1 MFRRGFGSVV
11 SLLLAIAA
19 VEAQPPPGLQ
29 ITSLTPGSVPAGSS
43 GVSLQVDGTGFRGPS
58 ICLTVCGVACPR
70 ASVVQIDGSDLP
82 TSFVSG
88 TRLTAS
94 VPGVLLGVP
103 RTASIRVHNRTDIVC
118 ETGGTSSFSNTR
130 LFTVTTPPP
139 NVTPSPSTVGMNAAA
154 GSTNPVSF
162 PVLLTN
168 NGSLPVTFSVSTDA
182 PFLSTSPGTGSI
194 GVGQDI
200 NLAVIGNPTGLR
212 AGIYTGSVTIRVQ
225 NAGGL
230 GGQQQLISLPTTFD
244 VQGTVLSFDP
254 PGPLR
259 LTAKVNEVAM
269 ANLRLRDVA
278 GGTTVAVTAR
288 ADIGAWLRITT
299 LPASGEAPFLFTVAA
314 DAAGLPPGDYFGTVS
329 GASIA
334 GAPALE
340 ERLAV
345 VFTVTPEV
353 NLTVSPAEITC
364 GIDSSVG
371 IKPGDRTISVTSNT
385 PVTSFSVIPISDG
398 SWLDVDVKFGGVP
411 AQLRVSCDAMRIA
424 SLPATGTL
432 LITALS
438 GLQKTVTVTAIARS
452 RRRTIPQ
459 IADGGAFKTT
469 ITLVNADK
477 VPATVS
483 LVFRRSDGPDA
494 RTTQPWNIALANNQ
508 PIQDVTIQPGNV
520 YTVETAALES
530 FTSIGWAEVISE
542 QNVTGF
548 AVYRQRLPGQ
558 PDQEAAVPVNQGDM
572 QRFLLPFDNRAG
584 FRTTMAIANLSTTE
598 SAVVS
603 VAFRDAS
610 GIPIGGG
617 TVKTIPPQGHYAY
630 RLIDDFP
637 IDGQEGVAEFT
648 AVSGQISAV
657 GLRFNPTSS
666 FTSFEVQRFASPVGA
681 VRRVIPQIAEGGAY
695 TTTITLVNTDTVP
708 ATVSLRFYRSDG
720 PDVRTTQPW
729 NPPIVGNRPTGNV
742 ILQPGNVYTVQTAGQ
757 GNLTFIGWAELVTN
771 QAVSG
776 FAVYRQRIPG
786 VADQEATVPINT
798 ESMQSFL
805 LPFDNRDF
813 FRTTMA
819 IANLSTTEQA
829 LVQVVFRDTNGAP
842 LRTALVKTI
851 PAQGHYAF
859 RLIDDFGL
867 DGVQGVAQFTAL
879 SGQISAVGLRF
890 NPTNAFTSFKV
901 QPN

>member
-11 SLLLAIAA
+11 LLLFFAIATA
-19 VEAQPPPGLQ
+19 KAQLPPGLQ
-29 ITSLTPGSVPAGSS
+29 ISSLTPGSVPASIL

-82 TSFVSG
+82 TIFVSG
-88 TRLTAS
+88 TRLIAS
-94 VPGVLLGVP
+94 VPGVLLGTP
-103 RTASIRVHNRTDIVC
+103 RAASIRVHNRTDILC
-118 ETGGTSSFSNTR
+118 ETGGTSTFSNTR
-130 LFTVTTPPP
+130 LFTITMPPP
-139 NVTPSPSTVGMNAAA
+139 NVTPSPSTVEMDTNA
-154 GSTNPVSF
+154 GSTTPVSF
-162 PVLLTN
+162 PVTLTN
-168 NGSLPVTFSVSTDA
+168 NGSLPAAFSVSTNV
-182 PFLSTSPGTGSI
+182 PFLSTSPRTGSI
-194 GVGQDI
+194 AVGQQID
-200 NLAVIGNPTGLR
+200 LAVIANPNGLR
-212 AGIYTGSVTIRVQ
+212 AGTYTGSVTIRVQ
-225 NAGGL
+225 NAGES
-230 GGQQQLISLPTTFD
+230 GGQIQTISLPTTFS
-244 VQGTVLSFDP
+244 VHGTVLSFDP

-259 LTAKVNEVAM
+259 LTAKVNEVAT
-269 ANLRLRDVA
+269 ANLRLRDLA
-278 GGTTVAVTAR
+278 GGTTVAVAAN
-288 ADIGAWLRITT
+288 ADIGAWLKVAT

-314 DAAGLPPGDYFGTVS
+314 DATGLMPDVYFGTVS

-334 GAPALE
+334 GSPALE

-345 VFTVTPEV
+345 EF
-353 NLTVSPAEITC
+353 
-364 GIDSSVG
+364 
-371 IKPGDRTISVTSNT
+371 
-385 PVTSFSVIPISDG
+385 
-398 SWLDVDVKFGGVP
+398 
-411 AQLRVSCDAMRIA
+411 
-424 SLPATGTL
+424 
-432 LITALS
+432 
-438 GLQKTVTVTAIARS
+438 TVTAIS
-452 RRRTIPQ
+452 TRRTIPQ
-459 IADGGAFKTT
+459 IADGGAFKTS

-483 LVFRRSDGPDA
+483 LVFRRSDGPDS
-494 RTTQPWNIALANNQ
+494 RTTQPWNIAIANNQ
-508 PIQDVTIQPGNV
+508 PIQNVTIQPGNA
-520 YTVETAALES
+520 YTVETAALEN

-584 FRTTMAIANLSTTE
+584 FRTTMAIANLSVTE
-598 SAVVS
+598 NAVVN

-610 GIPIGGG
+610 GVLIGGG

-666 FTSFEVQRFASPVGA
+666 FTSFEVQRFAPPAGG
-681 VRRVIPQIAEGGAY
+681 VRRVIPQIAEGGVY
-695 TTTITLVNTDTVP
+695 TTAITLVNTDTFP
-708 ATVSLRFYRSDG
+708 AVVSLRFHRSNG

-729 NPPIVGNRPTGNV
+729 NPPIVGNRPTENV

-757 GNLTFIGWAELVTN
+757 GNFTSIGWAELITN

-786 VADQEATVPINT
+786 IADQEAAVPVNT

-829 LVQVVFRDTNGAP
+829 LVQVVFRDTKGVP
-842 LRTALVKTI
+842 LGSALVKTL
-851 PAQGHYAF
+851 PPQGHYAF
-859 RLIDDFGL
+859 RLIDDFGF

>member
-1 MFRRGFGSVV
+1 MFRPGFGSVV
-11 SLLLAIAA
+11 LLLFFAITTAK
-19 VEAQPPPGLQ
+19 AQLPPGLQ
-29 ITSLTPGSVPAGSS
+29 ITNLTPASVQAGSS
-43 GVSLQVDGTGFRGPS
+43 GVSVQVDGAGFRGVS
-58 ICLTVCGVACPR
+58 ICVAGCGFACPR
-70 ASVVQIDGSDLP
+70 PSVVQLDGSDLP
-82 TSFVSG
+82 TTFVNG
-88 TRLTAS
+88 TRLIAS
-94 VPGVLLGVP
+94 VPATLLGTP
-103 RTASIRVHNRTDIVC
+103 RTANIRVHNRTEIQC
-118 ETGGTSSFSNTR
+118 ETGGTSTFSNARSFSITS
-130 LFTVTTPPP
+130 PAP
-139 NVTPSPSTVGMNAAA
+139 NVIPTPSTVGIDSAA
-154 GSTNPVSF
+154 GSTTPVSF

-168 NGSLPVTFSVSTDA
+168 NGALPAAFSVSTNV
-182 PFLSTSPGTGSI
+182 PFLSTSPRTGSI
-194 GVGQDI
+194 AVGQQFD
-200 NLAVIGNPTGLR
+200 LAVIANPTGLR

-225 NAGGL
+225 NAGEP
-230 GGQQQLISLPTTFD
+230 GGQIQTISLPTTFD

-259 LTAKVNEVAM
+259 LTAKVNAVAT

-278 GGTTVAVTAR
+278 GGTTVAVAAK
-288 ADIGAWLRITT
+288 ADIGAWLRIAT

-314 DAAGLPPGDYFGTVS
+314 DATGLTPAVYFGTVS

-334 GAPALE
+334 GSPALE

-345 VFTVTPEV
+345 EF
-353 NLTVSPAEITC
+353 
-364 GIDSSVG
+364 
-371 IKPGDRTISVTSNT
+371 
-385 PVTSFSVIPISDG
+385 
-398 SWLDVDVKFGGVP
+398 
-411 AQLRVSCDAMRIA
+411 
-424 SLPATGTL
+424 
-432 LITALS
+432 
-438 GLQKTVTVTAIARS
+438 TVTAIS
-452 RRRTIPQ
+452 TRRTIPQ
-459 IADGGAFKTT
+459 IADGGAFKTS

-477 VPATVS
+477 VPAVVS
-483 LVFRRSDGPDA
+483 LVFRRSDGPDS
-494 RTTQPWNIALANNQ
+494 RTTQPWNIAIANNQ
-508 PIQDVTIQPGNV
+508 PIQNVTIQPGNA
-520 YTVETAALES
+520 YTVETAALEN

-584 FRTTMAIANLSTTE
+584 FRTTMAIANLSTTQN
-598 SAVVS
+598 AVVN

-610 GIPIGGG
+610 GALIGGG
-617 TVKTIPPQGHYAY
+617 PVKTIPPQGHYAY

-637 IDGQEGVAEFT
+637 IIDGQEGVAEFT

-666 FTSFEVQRFASPVGA
+666 FTSFEVQRFAPPAGG
-681 VRRVIPQIAEGGAY
+681 VRRVIPQIAEGGVY
-695 TTTITLVNTDTVP
+695 TTAITLVNTDTFP
-708 ATVSLRFYRSDG
+708 AVVSLRFYRSNG

-729 NPPIVGNRPTGNV
+729 NPPIVGNRPTENV

-757 GNLTFIGWAELVTN
+757 GNFTSIGWAELITN

-786 VADQEATVPINT
+786 IADQEAAVPVNT
-798 ESMQSFL
+798 ESMQNFL

-829 LVQVVFRDTNGAP
+829 LVQVVFRDTNGVP
-842 LRTALVKTI
+842 LSTALVKTL
-851 PAQGHYAF
+851 PPQGHYAF
-859 RLIDDFGL
+859 RLIDDFQL
-867 DGVQGVAQFTAL
+867 EGVQGVAQFTAL